1 MRSVIPFSMACS
13 FQLSIKVDQL
23 LNDGKREEH
32 RGDHGTKDVR
42 GDKKQNKKQGSNILT
57 SESVK

>member
-1 MRSVIPFSMACS
+1 MRSVIPFSMARS

-23 LNDGKREEH
+23 LNDGKREKR

-42 GDKKQNKKQGSNILT
+42 GDGKKKKPKKT
-57 SESVK
+57 SQARFNR